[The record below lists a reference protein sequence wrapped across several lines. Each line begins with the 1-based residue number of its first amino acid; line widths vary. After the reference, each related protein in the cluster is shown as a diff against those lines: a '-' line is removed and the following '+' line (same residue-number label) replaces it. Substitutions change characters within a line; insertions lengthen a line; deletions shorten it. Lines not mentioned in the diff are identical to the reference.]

1 MRWSSSLVMFAL
13 SALLLAGCSYVP
25 LDVLVNGV
33 AKDAVTM
40 RPQETLSLSLEFE
53 GQPISASKFGRSG
66 WSVEWRDESDGDRLL
81 GRGATLRLTGLSV
94 GEHVLRITPVDGK
107 GNPAV
112 HDGRLYVTV
121 QSGTKPEASFVA
133 TPPEKV
139 APGRGAALRVTAQDA
154 EDGPLPSSDV
164 VWSVNGSEAGRGAE
178 FVFRAASAGIYFVSA
193 EVTDAE
199 GNVGRAR
206 ARIEVEEG
214 APAPARA
221 AGPAPAATSP
231 SLAPTTGP
239 SSSGAAGALSGMGR

>member
-112 HDGRLYVTV
+112 HDGRLYITV
-121 QSGTKPEASFVA
+121 QSGTKPEVSFVA

-139 APGRGAALRVTAQDA
+139 APGQGATLRVTAQDA
-154 EDGPLPSSDV
+154 EDGPLPSSGV

-214 APAPARA
+214 APAPS
-221 AGPAPAATSP
+221 PAPAPAPASP